1 MINSLKKH
9 WMMPVLAS
17 LVVYIHI
24 FAAPVREKAPYTT
37 WSAYGGSADGMQ
49 YSALTQIN
57 KTNVSK
63 LELAWIYPVLG
74 RTDLDFNPLVV
85 DNVMYLAGEQN
96 RAVVA
101 LDAATGKVLWTHPTE
116 GATTSRGYAYWSS
129 KDGSDRRIIFS
140 ANNRLQEVDAR
151 TGATITTFGKG
162 GYVDLREGL
171 GFVPEA
177 IGRIQSKSPGH
188 VFENLIIQGS
198 ASGEGYDDP
207 PGWLRAYNV
216 LSGKLVWTFH
226 TVPLPGEY
234 GYETWPPNAYKF
246 TGGANTWS
254 NFSIDE
260 KRGIAYFPTG
270 SATWDRYGGRRI
282 GQNLFANCLLALDA
296 RTGKRLWHFQVVHH
310 DLWDLDEC
318 TEPKLITVR
327 HNGKKV
333 DIVAMATKSGMLFV
347 FNRVTGEPLWPIE
360 ERPVPKSDVPG
371 EEAWPTQPFP
381 TKPPAFSRQTLS
393 ENDVNPYLDPAE
405 AARVRNVL
413 KNSRYEGPYTPPSLN
428 HDAIEFP
435 GEYGGAGFGSTAA
448 DPTTGVVYVRAE
460 NTPTMFRLADP
471 AQQRRGFGTGTPEQQ
486 GSRVWT
492 RICQACHGTGEA
504 GVKSLHDALPGRIR
518 QVVREGNGRMP
529 PLGTSQLDEQE
540 MTRLLA
546 FIANPTAAAGSA
558 PDRSDPVANARP
570 QSLPNGEPHRYTN
583 GPTIGDRF
591 GTTRGLNG
599 LPAITP
605 PWSEMVAYDLNEGT
619 VKWRVPLGVVP
630 ELAAKGITNTG
641 SYHPDRNGPVVTA
654 GGLIFM
660 GTLGDA
666 TIRAFDKDNGKV
678 LWEKKMDSNSEGI
691 PSVYEVNG
699 RQFVIFC
706 LHTGGEPSLAGRG
719 KPEAQGYYV
728 FTLPTKTK

>member
-1 MINSLKKH
+1 MFRQ
-9 WMMPVLAS
+9 PVRILALLAVS
-17 LVVYIHI
+17 IHI
-24 FAAPVREKAPYTT
+24 LAAPVPKKLPYTT
-37 WSAYGGSADGMQ
+37 WSAYGGAADGMQ

-57 KTNVSK
+57 KANVSQ
-63 LELAWIYPVLG
+63 LELAWTYPVMG
-74 RTDLDFNPLVV
+74 RVDLDFSPLVV
-85 DNVMYLAGEQN
+85 DNVMYVAAS
-96 RAVVA
+96 RSVVA
-101 LDAATGKVLWTHPTE
+101 LDAATGKELWTHPTE
-116 GATTSRGYAYWSS
+116 GATTSRGYTYWSS

-140 ANNRLQEVDAR
+140 ANNRLQEVNAR
-151 TGATITTFGKG
+151 TGATITTFGKD

-171 GFVPEA
+171 GFIPET
-177 IGRIQSKSPGH
+177 IHGIQSRSPGQ
-188 VFENLIIQGS
+188 VFENLILQGS
-198 ASGEGYDDP
+198 ACGEGYDDP
-207 PGWLRAYNV
+207 FGWLRAYDV

-234 GYETWPPNAYKF
+234 GYETWPPNAYRF
-246 TGGANTWS
+246 TGGANTWA

-270 SATWDRYGGRRI
+270 SANYDRYGGRRI
-282 GQNLFANCLLALDA
+282 GEDLFANCLLALDA

-327 HNGKKV
+327 HNGKKL

-393 ENDVNPYLDPAE
+393 ENDINPYLDPAE
-405 AARVRNVL
+405 AERVRNVL
-413 KNSRYEGPYTPPSLN
+413 RNSRYEGPYTPLSLN

-435 GEYGGAGFGSTAA
+435 GEYGGANFGSTAA
-448 DPTTGVVYVRAE
+448 DPTTGMVYVRAE

-471 AQQRRGFGTGTPEQQ
+471 AQQQRGLGAGTPAQQ
-486 GSRVWT
+486 GLAVWT
-492 RICQACHGTGEA
+492 RSCQACHGSGEA
-504 GVKSLHDALPGRIR
+504 GVKTLKDAPPDHIR
-518 QVVREGNGRMP
+518 KVVHEGFGRMP
-529 PLGTSQLDEQE
+529 AVAASDLDEQA

-546 FIANPTAAAGSA
+546 FIANPTVTASPASG
-558 PDRSDPVANARP
+558 RGGPVAAPRP
-570 QSLPNGEPHRYTN
+570 LPNGELHRYTT
-583 GPTIGDRF
+583 GPSIGDRF
-591 GTTRGLNG
+591 GTTKGLNG

-641 SYHPDRNGPVVTA
+641 SYHPDRNGPVATA

-666 TIRAFDKDNGKV
+666 TVRAFDKDNGNV
-678 LWEKKMDSNSEGI
+678 LWEKKMDSNPEGV

-706 LHTGGEPSLAGRG
+706 LHTHGEPSLAGPG
-719 KPEAQGYYV
+719 KPEAQGYYA
-728 FTLPTKTK
+728 FALPTK